1 MSIRTKLFAAFLFV
15 ILLAGAQ
22 GFVSTRSVE
31 STGDLIVEMYDVPL
45 MSVSFA
51 RSAQTQFSAAARYMS
66 RAISLSQT
74 FGSEADLAPIDQAY
88 EQFTSD
94 LEVVRER
101 LSDAESVQLI
111 DNILTLAQAWKASG
125 DLVLSGEGENAAP
138 VTELPML
145 SVIEKQDAKIFAALD
160 ELIEAAS
167 AKGFEFRTEAEGLVA
182 DSRTIQLIIAGGVVL
197 AGILCALLLA
207 RSLVR
212 PILAAAR
219 TAERVADGNLDNE
232 IASKRKDETGIMLR
246 ALAKMQDA
254 LRLQR
259 ENEVRIAAE
268 KEEEETRR
276 RKRQDAIDSSI
287 ATFEQTV
294 AGVLQGVSGAVE
306 TLESSAGAMSN
317 VASATTDKTA
327 TVVAASQST
336 SRNVDTIVT
345 AADNLSQGIAEMIQK
360 VSEARQFAQTAVNEA
375 ASTNENVTGLSN
387 AAQRIGEI
395 LGIITE
401 IASQTNLLA
410 LNATI
415 EAARAGAAGKG
426 FAVVASEVKAL
437 AGQTARA
444 TEDIAAQIQD
454 IQAAT
459 KGAVLAIGRIGNTIE
474 RINGH
479 AETIDAVVGRQHAAT
494 SEIAQ
499 SVQKA
504 ASETQQV
511 SATIEN
517 VAQSAEETRATA
529 GRLNEVTHSL
539 AQQQSAL
546 RSAIEGFLEQ
556 IRAA

>member
-74 FGSEADLAPIDQAY
+74 FGSEADLAPIDEAY

-101 LSDAESVQLI
+101 LSDSESVQLI